1 MRLLRDYIEIEVEQP
16 ESKTKSG
23 FHLKEM
29 SKTYQPI
36 GKVIGVGDLVTQVK
50 EGDRVM
56 FLRFA
61 ALDDS
66 EKNHKICQEKHI
78 IKIL

>member
-1 MRLLRDYIEIEVEQP
+1 MRLLKDYIEIEVEQP
-16 ESKTKSG
+16 NNKTKSG
-23 FHLKEM
+23 FHLKET
-29 SKTYQPI
+29 SKTYQPV
-36 GKVIGVGDLVTQVK
+36 GKVVAVGNTVTEVS

-61 ALDDS
+61 ALDDA

-78 IKIL
+78 IKVL